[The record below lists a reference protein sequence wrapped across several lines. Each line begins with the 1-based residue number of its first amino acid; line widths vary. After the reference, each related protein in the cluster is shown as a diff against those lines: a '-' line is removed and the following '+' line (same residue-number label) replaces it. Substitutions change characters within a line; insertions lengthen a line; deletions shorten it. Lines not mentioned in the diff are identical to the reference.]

1 MGYASPKN
9 SNRLAAGLCDV
20 MKVDSQYYVS
30 IEDGE
35 FTEWH
40 FTKHGNAYYIW
51 TGDESAPQYINI
63 PATDSKDETLRVSG
77 EPQDLYLEKVHHLAV
92 KQDGTQAEQE
102 QPARLLRHSRRQ
114 KLFNIIKCRT
124 NRRSILSMI
133 SHQKLA
139 FVHLEKG
146 TFIDLA

>member
-1 MGYASPKN
+1 MISFLSENEESDIKYLSCFCVYDVQNAD
-9 SNRLAAGLCDV
+9 LCFH
-20 MKVDSQYYVS
+20 K
-30 IEDGE
+30 
-35 FTEWH
+35 
-40 FTKHGNAYYIW
+40 
-51 TGDESAPQYINI
+51 
-63 PATDSKDETLRVSG
+63 
-77 EPQDLYLEKVHHLAV
+77 DLYLEKVHHLAV